1 MARTLSVGPHLDA
14 ATESPFSPSPCEER
28 AGRGAAVSDLR
39 QSRRLGGGG
48 AAQSRRAL
56 RAKVRTVK
64 SNQRA
69 PVSLAPRGTS
79 GERAGERGFL
89 FLRAKLLLS
98 PALSSFLRQEARE
111 SGIRH
116 FGHSGSQSSTPGT
129 VKLRESSGRAGGFPF
144 GLKQALSWNNSVQNL
159 LTTDGHGFTRIRNRD
174 HRSLR
179 PAMRFIL
186 WCGFG

>member
-1 MARTLSVGPHLDA
+1 MTIYD
-14 ATESPFSPSPCEER
+14 
-28 AGRGAAVSDLR
+28 VSDLR

-56 RAKVRTVK
+56 RAKVWTVK

-79 GERAGERGFL
+79 GERAGERSFL
-89 FLRAKLLLS
+89 HLRAKLLLS
-98 PALSSFLRQEARE
+98 PAQWLPTATSQVPPKRRALGALWSSFLRQEARE

-129 VKLRESSGRAGGFPF
+129 VKLCESSSRAGGFPF
-144 GLKQALSWNNSVQNL
+144 GFTIMSYRLEVGHFGGARVHDPQQRATIKGFSNNPCAFCRSCVAAAHGAALL
-159 LTTDGHGFTRIRNRD
+159 
-174 HRSLR
+174 
-179 PAMRFIL
+179 
-186 WCGFG
+186 